1 MKQGTSRFYSI
12 VLIVLFVLLLCT
24 PFSIHLLGLYK
35 AGEISKA
42 ENRNLAK
49 KPVFDFAKLD
59 PYPKD
64 FEKWY
69 NDHFIY
75 REDFLYTH
83 NYISFLMGQSP
94 MPKNVMLGVDKW
106 LFYNEKESDLYE
118 GKFDIPNDSIQM
130 IVKELQYRTEVLERK
145 HIKFYVLIAPLKAE
159 IYPEY
164 LPPYIQRAKTKT
176 VTDRIVEA
184 IQSHPKINLITCKN
198 QLLEKKRSNQVY
210 FKNDNHWND
219 QGAFVGYQ
227 LLLKRISKDFPSV
240 NFPGKYKWISQVKQ
254 GGNLANMIGLD
265 NILSEKTNKIVVE
278 NAKAKDAPKGN
289 YPCIEGFAYPGEY
302 EMDWQVPDSTLPKAV
317 VIRDSFF
324 GALLPLF
331 SENFRRSVYI
341 FDSWQYRFNLDIIEA
356 EKPDVVVLEIFEP
369 HISNMLNNL
378 SYLDKS
384 VKH

>member
-1 MKQGTSRFYSI
+1 
-12 VLIVLFVLLLCT
+12 
-24 PFSIHLLGLYK
+24 
-35 AGEISKA
+35 
-42 ENRNLAK
+42 
-49 KPVFDFAKLD
+49 
-59 PYPKD
+59 
-64 FEKWY
+64 
-69 NDHFIY
+69 
-75 REDFLYTH
+75 
-83 NYISFLMGQSP
+83 
-94 MPKNVMLGVDKW
+94 
-106 LFYNEKESDLYE
+106 
-118 GKFDIPNDSIQM
+118 
-130 IVKELQYRTEVLERK
+130 
-145 HIKFYVLIAPLKAE
+145 
-159 IYPEY
+159 
-164 LPPYIQRAKTKT
+164 
-176 VTDRIVEA
+176 
-184 IQSHPKINLITCKN
+184 
-198 QLLEKKRSNQVY
+198 
-210 FKNDNHWND
+210 
-219 QGAFVGYQ
+219 
-227 LLLKRISKDFPSV
+227 
-240 NFPGKYKWISQVKQ
+240 
-254 GGNLANMIGLD
+254 MIGLD